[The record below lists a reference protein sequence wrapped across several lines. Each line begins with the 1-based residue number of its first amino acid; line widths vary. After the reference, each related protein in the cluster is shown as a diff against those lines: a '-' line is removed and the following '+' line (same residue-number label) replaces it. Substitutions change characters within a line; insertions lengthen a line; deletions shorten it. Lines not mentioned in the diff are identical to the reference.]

1 MRIDD
6 FKALVERH
14 GLVVRDGADW
24 RGRCPAHHD
33 DGRRG
38 DLTFRAGDDGR
49 IVLHCWG
56 GCSARSVV
64 AAMGLQWSDL
74 FSENGHSKPPAPR
87 KPKRVYPGFAD
98 VIEAIQRRLRGTYAQ
113 DWTYHSADG
122 TNAFHVI
129 RFADPQ
135 ARDGKTY
142 RPVHPVPGGFSEGD
156 PAGPL
161 PLYGLPR
168 LMADSSSPVFV
179 CEGEKASDAGIKI
192 GLLCT
197 TSAHGA
203 SSPQRTDWTPLAG
216 RDCVILPDRN
226 KAGETYAETVSH
238 ILMGLSPAASVKIV
252 RLPRLPDGGDLYDYV
267 EDSETED
274 IKAIRDNI
282 LRLTNQAKPYPIPPA
297 ATPPTGVSV
306 SGTSPQQT
314 KNGVQTAHAMSPD
327 YVCMADVDAKP
338 IRWLWQ
344 DRLPSAMLSL
354 LVGVEG
360 RGKTFTVLDMA
371 ARITTGR
378 IWPDAQG
385 PEDVPVVGNV
395 IFLTSED
402 HLGYTVRPR
411 LDAMGADPAKVFALR
426 GVKSE
431 KGSEFFDVVK
441 HLPSL
446 EEMVASIGDV
456 RLVICDPLTAFLGA
470 TDQHKNGEVRTAL
483 ARFSGLAERYGCAVV
498 GISHLSK
505 DASKAAIHR
514 TIGSVAFSAAAR
526 AVWLVADD
534 KDDDNRRIFC
544 PVKCNLSPM
553 AKSLAFRIED
563 GAVVWETG
571 QFDANAN
578 DLLSVNSDETPAGEA
593 VQFLKD
599 LLADGRMQAKEVKRL
614 ARQNGIAGR
623 TLDRAKKQA
632 RVIAE
637 KEGFGS
643 MSIWYWRLMDEA

>member
-1 MRIDD
+1 LYNLP
-6 FKALVERH
+6 AL
-14 GLVVRDGADW
+14 L
-24 RGRCPAHHD
+24 
-33 DGRRG
+33 
-38 DLTFRAGDDGR
+38 
-49 IVLHCWG
+49 
-56 GCSARSVV
+56 
-64 AAMGLQWSDL
+64 
-74 FSENGHSKPPAPR
+74 
-87 KPKRVYPGFAD
+87 
-98 VIEAIQRRLRGTYAQ
+98 
-113 DWTYHSADG
+113 
-122 TNAFHVI
+122 
-129 RFADPQ
+129 
-135 ARDGKTY
+135 
-142 RPVHPVPGGFSEGD
+142 
-156 PAGPL
+156 
-161 PLYGLPR
+161 
-168 LMADSSSPVFV
+168 ADSSSPVFV
-179 CEGEKASDAGIKI
+179 VEGEKCSDAGRKI
-192 GLLCT
+192 GLLTT
-197 TSAHGA
+197 TSVFGSGSADKA
-203 SSPQRTDWTPLAG
+203 DWSPLAG
-216 RDCVILPDRN
+216 RDCIILPDHDGP
-226 KAGETYAETVSH
+226 GEKYAEKVAG
-238 ILMGLSPAASVKIV
+238 ILLSLTPPASVKIV
-252 RLPRLPDGGDLYDYV
+252 RLPGLSVKGDLADYV
-267 EDSETED
+267 DDSEAEDPETIRQQIMGLSAQAELVTQSKKVLETEAVSPTRE
-274 IKAIRDNI
+274 KA
-282 LRLTNQAKPYPIPPA
+282 PA
-297 ATPPTGVSV
+297 EQMCPE
-306 SGTSPQQT
+306 
-314 KNGVQTAHAMSPD
+314 
-327 YVCMADVDAKP
+327 YVCMADVEAKP
-338 IRWLWQ
+338 VRWLWR

-441 HLPSL
+441 HLPAL

-483 ARFSGLAERYGCAVV
+483 ARFSGLAERHGCAVV

-534 KDDDNRRIFC
+534 KDDDTRRIFC
-544 PVKCNLSPM
+544 PVKCNLAPL

-563 GAVVWETG
+563 GAVRWEAG

-578 DLLSVNSDETPAGEA
+578 DLLSVNGDETPAGEA